1 MSIDIR
7 DTSGIPAVRNPPFDR
22 CKIKRKW
29 IQQFIFFGL
38 IGASGIVV
46 GLGILNLS
54 MLIYQNFV
62 IANLISFLV
71 AVTWNFFLNRR
82 FTFKSQDKSVFRQ
95 WCRFILAC
103 LTGAAANWA
112 ISMTL
117 YYSLGHFYNHFNQ
130 AALIGVATGFIAN
143 FFLSK
148 RFVFQACAKPVVET
162 TPNCPERN

>member
-1 MSIDIR
+1 MIITNLPSK
-7 DTSGIPAVRNPPFDR
+7 TSNKPV
-22 CKIKRKW
+22 KICLSDNRPRL
-29 IQQFIFFGL
+29 INQFIRFGL
-38 IGASGIVV
+38 VGLSGMAV
-46 GLGILNLS
+46 GLGVLNLS
-54 MLIYQNFV
+54 MVIYENF
-62 IANLISFLV
+62 ILANLVAFLA

-82 FTFKSQDKSVFRQ
+82 FTFQSREITIFRQ
-95 WCRFILAC
+95 WCRFVLAC

-112 ISMTL
+112 VSMTL
-117 YYSLGHFYNHFNQ
+117 YYSVGYFRSHFNQ